1 MEILKQMLTNSGLQ
15 IHPRQM
21 DMLNEK
27 SVQQL
32 LQEKCQVDEQTQKV
46 LSKANT
52 LQSHINQI
60 VNNVTFNTIDASP
73 KLDSDIRIII
83 ENRQLESPDFK
94 A

>member
-1 MEILKQMLTNSGLQ
+1 
-15 IHPRQM
+15 M
-21 DMLNEK
+21 DMLNQK

-52 LQSHINQI
+52 LQNHINQI
-60 VNNVTFNTIDASP
+60 VNNVTFNTIDPSSP

-83 ENRQLESPDFK
+83 ENRQLET
-94 A
+94 